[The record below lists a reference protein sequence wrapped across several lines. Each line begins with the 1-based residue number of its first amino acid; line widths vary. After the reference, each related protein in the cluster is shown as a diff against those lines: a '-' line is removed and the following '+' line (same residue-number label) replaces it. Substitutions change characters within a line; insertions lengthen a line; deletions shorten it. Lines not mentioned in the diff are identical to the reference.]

1 MARHSILDR
10 AVREWRPSETKRKI
24 VREAKDRYRQ
34 ELLNEE
40 ERTLVLDRVL
50 KLRRELGVRS

>member
-1 MARHSILDR
+1 MARHSILVR
-10 AVREWRPSETKRKI
+10 AVRDETKRKI

-40 ERTLVLDRVL
+40 ESMLVLDRVL